1 MLSPRYLAGLS
12 EELVEIY
19 SQLETDILCDMARRL
34 SRVGKI
40 TEMTEYQ
47 ARTLVEA
54 GLLKQNIARVLK
66 SYDKRIVEEL
76 TAIFSDAM
84 IKNVRAD
91 NRIFKEETGRTLSD
105 SQTQV
110 MLASI
115 KKVHSD
121 LSRLTLTT
129 AETGNYQFIR
139 IANRAYMNV
148 ASGAFNYNSAIKQ
161 ATDELAKE
169 GLHTRVTYSNQ
180 GKNPVT
186 RSIEAAVR
194 MNVLTG
200 VNQTAA
206 AVSLTNCD
214 ELECDLVEVTAHLGA
229 RPSHE
234 AWQGKIY
241 KLHGSTDKY
250 PNFYEVC
257 RYGEA
262 DGICGVNCRHSFYP
276 YFEGQEKHYTQ
287 DDLDELSAQKV
298 SYNGEEISRYKGEQK
313 LRHIERN
320 IRFYKKKAAID
331 EAAGLDN
338 TKARVKI
345 GEWQAKA
352 RDFTKQTGIMRDSPR
367 ERIGMKDGAKQ
378 PTALKPVERQNLTT
392 PKTPQGMNG
401 KAEVFTTATKNARLF
416 VNMAINTQ
424 TMTAPQTTT
433 ITDGKRLEM
442 ALQKI
447 KPKTDD
453 ISDIIKL
460 QGFDGKPTVLSKD
473 EFLKAVTDDTFIAQ
487 RTYTANTKQKLQGYV
502 DMLRNGDFYVD
513 CRVGGRAHGKGMYC
527 AADFTKGKEL
537 RYIVEEM
544 GHYQKIG
551 MYQRGEQ
558 WTMTETIALH
568 PSAKIIQESDVH
580 QFYKDYLV
588 ETYWEEKK
596 KGGTM
601 TIKELKR
608 LITQSE
614 SRDDGVLAAAMGFDA
629 IRADKYSRGAD
640 YVIVLNRTKLI
651 LLGGAK

>member
-66 SYDKRIVEEL
+66 NYDKRIVEEL

-234 AWQGKIY
+234 AWQGRIF

-276 YFEGQEKHYTQ
+276 YFEGQDKHYTQ

-298 SYNGEEISRYKGEQK
+298 SYNGEAMSRYEGEQK

-331 EAAGLDN
+331 DAAGLDN

-352 RDFTKQTGIMRDSPR
+352 RDFTKQTGIMRDAPR

-378 PTALKPVERQNLTT
+378 PRGLPPAIQGYAENLKQAQNIKRLD
-392 PKTPQGMNG
+392 
-401 KAEVFTTATKNARLF
+401 NARNK
-416 VNMAINTQ
+416 VIAKAIQ
-424 TMTAPQTTT
+424 
-433 ITDGKRLEM
+433 
-442 ALQKI
+442 
-447 KPKTDD
+447 
-453 ISDIIKL
+453 
-460 QGFDGKPTVLSKD
+460 GKPMNFRQAD
-473 EFLKAVTDDTFIAQ
+473 
-487 RTYTANTKQKLQGYV
+487 
-502 DMLRNGDFYVD
+502 
-513 CRVGGRAHGKGMYC
+513 GGSPNPNY
-527 AADFTKGKEL
+527 
-537 RYIVEEM
+537 
-544 GHYQKIG
+544 
-551 MYQRGEQ
+551 
-558 WTMTETIALH
+558 
-568 PSAKIIQESDVH
+568 
-580 QFYKDYLV
+580 
-588 ETYWEEKK
+588 K
-596 KGGTM
+596 KGGGYANNCQTCVVAYELRRRGFNVEALSRYKGSM
-601 TIKELKR
+601 LDVLAYDTRLAWVDKNTGKPPAYIIPAQPTVKQTFEYLKNNIEKEHRYTIQFVWKNSKTNGHIVHLWKNRDNILSLYDPQNGINTRGNNEVLTYLYETRPSTIKLLDVQNCDINMNVVNK
-608 LITQSE
+608 
-614 SRDDGVLAAAMGFDA
+614 
-629 IRADKYSRGAD
+629 
-640 YVIVLNRTKLI
+640 IVQE
-651 LLGGAK
+651 AKK

>member
-47 ARTLVEA
+47 AHTLVEA

-129 AETGNYQFIR
+129 AETSNYQFIR

-180 GKNPVT
+180 GKKPVT

-241 KLHGSTDKY
+241 KLHGRTDKY

-298 SYNGEEISRYKGEQK
+298 SYNGEAMSRYEGEQK

-331 EAAGLDN
+331 DAAGLDN
-338 TKARVKI
+338 TKARLKI

-378 PTALKPVERQNLTT
+378 PRGLPPAIQGYAENLKQAQNIKRLD
-392 PKTPQGMNG
+392 
-401 KAEVFTTATKNARLF
+401 NARNK
-416 VNMAINTQ
+416 VIAKVIQ
-424 TMTAPQTTT
+424 
-433 ITDGKRLEM
+433 
-442 ALQKI
+442 
-447 KPKTDD
+447 
-453 ISDIIKL
+453 
-460 QGFDGKPTVLSKD
+460 GKPMNFRQAD
-473 EFLKAVTDDTFIAQ
+473 
-487 RTYTANTKQKLQGYV
+487 
-502 DMLRNGDFYVD
+502 
-513 CRVGGRAHGKGMYC
+513 GGSPNPNY
-527 AADFTKGKEL
+527 
-537 RYIVEEM
+537 
-544 GHYQKIG
+544 
-551 MYQRGEQ
+551 
-558 WTMTETIALH
+558 
-568 PSAKIIQESDVH
+568 
-580 QFYKDYLV
+580 
-588 ETYWEEKK
+588 K
-596 KGGTM
+596 KGGGYANNCQTCVVAYELRRRGFNVEALSRYKGSMLDVLAYDTRLAWVDKNTGKPPAYIIPAQPTM
-601 TIKELKR
+601 KQTFEYLKNNLEKEHRYTIQFVWKNSKTNGHIIHLWKSRDNILSLYDPQNGINTRGNNEVLTYLNETRPSTIKLLDVQNCDINMNVVNK
-608 LITQSE
+608 
-614 SRDDGVLAAAMGFDA
+614 
-629 IRADKYSRGAD
+629 
-640 YVIVLNRTKLI
+640 IVQEAVK
-651 LLGGAK
+651 

>member
-66 SYDKRIVEEL
+66 NYDKRIVEEL

-276 YFEGQEKHYTQ
+276 YFEGQDKHYTQ
-287 DDLDELSAQKV
+287 DDLDELSMESV
-298 SYNGEEISRYKGEQK
+298 TYNGKEMTHYEGEQQ

-320 IRFYKKKAAID
+320 IRFYKKKAAI
-331 EAAGLDN
+331 ENAANLDN
-338 TKARVKI
+338 SKSRIKI
-345 GEWQAKA
+345 GEWQARA
-352 RDFTKQTGIMRDSPR
+352 RNFTKETGIMRDTQR
-367 ERIGMKDGAKQ
+367 ERIGMPNGNPQPRGVKPKPREIMPLKETKTDAASTTSTTVRTAYSQMSDNEYRSAITKCAKSISREQATQIDQHEYGGRMRGYVRTANSRIINRAIKNNGIETLDAEDRKTVEALRSAISKNVLKKD
-378 PTALKPVERQNLTT
+378 TVLIRNIKPQWLESRFGIKGKYGLDDF
-392 PKTPQGMNG
+392 KTDIKNN
-401 KAEVFTTATKNARLF
+401 AEV
-416 VNMAINTQ
+416 
-424 TMTAPQTTT
+424 
-433 ITDGKRLEM
+433 
-442 ALQKI
+442 I
-447 KPKTDD
+447 KQIESLLP
-453 ISDIIKL
+453 
-460 QGFDGKPTVLSKD
+460 
-473 EFLKAVTDDTFIAQ
+473 
-487 RTYTANTKQKLQGYV
+487 N
-502 DMLRNGDFYVD
+502 
-513 CRVGGRAHGKGMYC
+513 
-527 AADFTKGKEL
+527 
-537 RYIVEEM
+537 
-544 GHYQKIG
+544 
-551 MYQRGEQ
+551 
-558 WTMTETIALH
+558 
-568 PSAKIIQESDVH
+568 KIITENKFLSCSTDAAKNFFNSYGVTIEIHAPKGTHCYFPDNTAESECILDIGH
-580 QFYKDYLV
+580 R
-588 ETYWEEKK
+588 
-596 KGGTM
+596 
-601 TIKELKR
+601 LKV
-608 LITQSE
+608 ISAT
-614 SRDDGVLAAAMGFDA
+614 VN
-629 IRADKYSRGAD
+629 ADRVN
-640 YVIVLNRTKLI
+640 VICEI
-651 LLGGAK
+651 MAGD

>member
-12 EELVEIY
+12 DELIEIY

-66 SYDKRIVEEL
+66 NYDRRILEEL
-76 TAIFSDAM
+76 TAIFSEAM
-84 IKNVRAD
+84 IKSIRAD
-91 NRIFKEETGRTLSD
+91 NRIFKEDMGRTLSD

-148 ASGAFNYNSAIKQ
+148 ASGAFNFHSAIKQ

-169 GLHTRVTYSNQ
+169 GLHTRVTYSNK
-180 GKNPVT
+180 GKKPVT

-214 ELECDLVEVTAHLGA
+214 ELECDLVEVTAHTGS

-241 KLHGSTDKY
+241 SISGKSNKY
-250 PNFYEVC
+250 PPFSVC
-257 RYGEA
+257 GYGEA

-298 SYNGEEISRYKGEQK
+298 SYNGEAMSRYEGEQK

-331 EAAGLDN
+331 EAAELDN

-352 RDFTKQTGIMRDSPR
+352 RDFTKQTGIMRDAPR

-487 RTYTANTKQKLQGYV
+487 RTYTADTKQKLQGYV

-513 CRVGGRAHGKGMYC
+513 CRVGGKAHGKGMYC

-588 ETYWEEKK
+588 KTYWEEKK

-601 TIKELKR
+601 TMKELKR

>member
-66 SYDKRIVEEL
+66 NYDKRIVEEL

-180 GKNPVT
+180 GKKPVT

-214 ELECDLVEVTAHLGA
+214 ELGCDLVEVTAHLGA

-298 SYNGEEISRYKGEQK
+298 SYNGEEISRYEGEQK

-338 TKARVKI
+338 TKARLKI

-352 RDFTKQTGIMRDSPR
+352 RDFTTQTGIMRDSPR

-378 PTALKPVERQNLTT
+378 PRGVLHRKTDSFVSTLETKTQAKAVKMFPDEKWENVSENVFVSEIRKRVPNRIEKLKLEKEISQAKILAKHGHTVYLVPEI
-392 PKTPQGMNG
+392 GDG
-401 KAEVFTTATKNARLF
+401 KQFD
-416 VNMAINTQ
+416 
-424 TMTAPQTTT
+424 T
-433 ITDGKRLEM
+433 ITDGVKTEFKYISGNRNTLGREYKKAIKQADSVFLQTSGISKEDIYSKIIGETKTLLENN
-442 ALQKI
+442 
-447 KPKTDD
+447 
-453 ISDIIKL
+453 IILK
-460 QGFDGKPTVLSKD
+460 
-473 EFLKAVTDDTFIAQ
+473 EF
-487 RTYTANTKQKLQGYV
+487 GYV
-502 DMLRNGDFYVD
+502 YLWLDDDEKLYTWKMSN
-513 CRVGGRAHGKGMYC
+513 
-527 AADFTKGKEL
+527 
-537 RYIVEEM
+537 IV
-544 GHYQKIG
+544 K
-551 MYQRGEQ
+551 
-558 WTMTETIALH
+558 T
-568 PSAKIIQESDVH
+568 AKNIM
-580 QFYKDYLV
+580 
-588 ETYWEEKK
+588 KK
-596 KGGTM
+596 
-601 TIKELKR
+601 
-608 LITQSE
+608 
-614 SRDDGVLAAAMGFDA
+614 
-629 IRADKYSRGAD
+629 
-640 YVIVLNRTKLI
+640 
-651 LLGGAK
+651 

>member
-66 SYDKRIVEEL
+66 NYDKRIVEEL

-129 AETGNYQFIR
+129 AETSNYQFIR

-161 ATDELAKE
+161 VTDELAKE

-298 SYNGEEISRYKGEQK
+298 NYNGEAMSRYEGEQK

-338 TKARVKI
+338 TKARLKI

-352 RDFTKQTGIMRDSPR
+352 RDFTTQTGIMRDAPR
-367 ERIGMKDGAKQ
+367 ERIGMKDGTKQ
-378 PTALKPVERQNLTT
+378 PRGVLHR
-392 PKTPQGMNG
+392 
-401 KAEVFTTATKNARLF
+401 
-416 VNMAINTQ
+416 
-424 TMTAPQTTT
+424 
-433 ITDGKRLEM
+433 
-442 ALQKI
+442 
-447 KPKTDD
+447 KTDSF
-453 ISDIIKL
+453 ISTLETKT
-460 QGFDGKPTVLSKD
+460 QA
-473 EFLKAVTDDTFIAQ
+473 KAVKMFPDE
-487 RTYTANTKQKLQGYV
+487 K
-502 DMLRNGDFYVD
+502 
-513 CRVGGRAHGKGMYC
+513 
-527 AADFTKGKEL
+527 
-537 RYIVEEM
+537 
-544 GHYQKIG
+544 
-551 MYQRGEQ
+551 
-558 WTMTETIALH
+558 
-568 PSAKIIQESDVH
+568 
-580 QFYKDYLV
+580 
-588 ETYWEEKK
+588 WEEKS
-596 KGGTM
+596 KGVF
-601 TIKELKR
+601 IAKSREPKNKEQERVFVKEFSMAKIVSSYGHTVYMSPENSKGKNCD
-608 LITQSE
+608 LIM
-614 SRDDGVLAAAMGFDA
+614 DGVLTEMKQVTGGENA
-629 IRADKYSRGAD
+629 ISHRFRESLRQGKNSFLKIERDISVTRVKQIFHGVLKDKENPNG
-640 YVIVLNRTKLI
+640 IVYCYINGKLYKWNMVN
-651 LLGGAK
+651 LK